1 MMKND
6 YKIGTLDSLVT
17 YYDRDK
23 NHGTINGIETVTAE
37 TMMRC
42 AIKMGERW
50 KAVSNYGGNKNDSK
64 EDISKYIVLEARYTS
79 EINTENTIIKY
90 QGISYKVRDIEIM
103 GRRQYMKITAQRDQA

>member
-1 MMKND
+1 MIKND

-50 KAVSNYGGNKNDSK
+50 KAAENKD
-64 EDISKYIVLEARYTS
+64 DINKYIVLEARYTS
-79 EINTENTIIKY
+79 EINTEHTIIKY
-90 QGISYKVRDIEIM
+90 QGILYKVRDIEII
-103 GRRQYMKITAQRDQA
+103 GRRQFMKITAQRDQA